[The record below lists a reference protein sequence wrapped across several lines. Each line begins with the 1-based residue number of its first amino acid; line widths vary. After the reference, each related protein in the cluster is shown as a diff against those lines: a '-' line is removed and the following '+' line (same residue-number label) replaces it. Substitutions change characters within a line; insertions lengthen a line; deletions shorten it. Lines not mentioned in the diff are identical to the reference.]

1 MQVAVAVV
9 EIQQEARVAQVAV
22 EMVELQAQRL
32 VRQILVAVAVATIVM
47 VRLPPVAQVLLS

>member
-1 MQVAVAVV
+1 MQAAVAAV